1 MGTVKQEL
9 TITIDDVVNAK
20 DDAGLTRVLREAAE
34 QCGYY
39 TTLDVS
45 FDYWH
50 FGRHAEH
57 AQHNGMLELAALFS
71 AAWQVQYRVL
81 MHSGR
86 SKKVRDLVTQEQAA
100 IRLEH
105 EQRLQRG
112 KLASQG
118 MADGEK
124 PPLAAL
130 GEVLSS

>member
-100 IRLEH
+100 IRL
-105 EQRLQRG
+105 G
-112 KLASQG
+112 TNSASSEESWRAKG
-118 MADGEK
+118 WPTVRSLRWRRSVK
-124 PPLAAL
+124 C
-130 GEVLSS
+130 